1 MTILLEGQNLSV
13 STPHIVA
20 GTKDYLSVEIVRGVD
35 WKGLNL
41 HIFFQLDNKT
51 YELITDGDYI
61 GPSAHINLSAGMW
74 QVSATGYEYVD
85 GQLVMKITTNK
96 IGLSVAPAP
105 PESGED
111 LPYIPATSIE
121 QIEAIAQSVRDD
133 ADAGLFNGEKGD
145 KGDKGDPGTTD
156 YEQLVNKPT
165 KVSQFEND
173 SGYMQGV
180 TMLSYETLFG
190 GEFTATT
197 ATDAEHEH
205 PYANTGIAGFLN
217 KRYAYRV
224 TFDGVQYSMPPQIFA
239 TDYNDTWTT
248 YTYVGDI
255 SLYHKPMDGL
265 LNEQQN
271 VPFLITEHYSSGK
284 DWLDVYTS
292 VAGEHT
298 FLIEGVD
305 ASYDRIPSDL
315 IYGDVFLPFQ
325 YTKSDADRQG
335 LSVGANRLITS
346 GHKPPMYAFGYN
358 NVVSGQGA
366 CAVGV
371 MNEASGNE
379 AMAFGF
385 ANKASGA
392 YSHVIGAR
400 NIAAQNRSHAEG
412 QRTIAK
418 GGMDHVEGDGSR
430 SAALAA
436 HVEGGGTY
444 ADASQPYIHISGVNN
459 AISTETG
466 KTVTITKYN
475 EDGTVNST
483 STRNLGK
490 YAEVIGNGDSD
501 QARSNARTLDWD
513 GNEEL
518 AGGLTLGLGT
528 ADETHIT
535 AAQLKALLALL

>member
-1 MTILLEGQNLSV
+1 MKNINIVFNDGFPGWNGE
-13 STPHIVA
+13 TPNTPRPGWSIEEYMHQLIESGAV
-20 GTKDYLSVEIVRGVD
+20 V
-35 WKGLNL
+35 KGITGL
-41 HIFFQLDNKT
+41 T
-51 YELITDGDYI
+51 YE
-61 GPSAHINLSAGMW
+61 P
-74 QVSATGYEYVD
+74 
-85 GQLVMKITTNK
+85 
-96 IGLSVAPAP
+96 
-105 PESGED
+105 
-111 LPYIPATSIE
+111 
-121 QIEAIAQSVRDD
+121 
-133 ADAGLFNGEKGD
+133 
-145 KGDKGDPGTTD
+145 
-156 YEQLVNKPT
+156 
-165 KVSQFEND
+165 
-173 SGYMQGV
+173 
-180 TMLSYETLFG
+180 LFG
-190 GEFTATT
+190 GEFTVTT

-205 PYANTGIAGFLN
+205 PYANTGIEGFLS

-224 TFDGVQYSMPPQIFA
+224 TFDGAQYMLPPQLFA
-239 TDYNDTWTT
+239 TEYNDAWTT
-248 YTYVGDI
+248 HAYVGDI
-255 SLYHKPMDGL
+255 SLYNKPMNGL
-265 LNEQQN
+265 LNDPQN
-271 VPFLITEHYSSGK
+271 VPFLITEHYSSSK
-284 DWLDVYTS
+284 DWLDVYTP

-305 ASYDRIPSDL
+305 ASYVRIPSDL
-315 IYGDVFLPFQ
+315 IYGDVFSPFQ
-325 YTKSDADRQG
+325 YTKGDAERQG
-335 LSVGANRLITS
+335 LSVGANRLITTV
-346 GHKPPMYAFGYN
+346 HKPPMYAFGYD

-385 ANKASGA
+385 ANKASGD

-459 AISTETG
+459 AISTESG

-475 EDGTVNST
+475 EDGTVYNT

-501 QARSNARTLDWD
+501 QARSNARTLDWG

-535 AAQLKALLALL
+535 AAQLKALLALLN

>member
-20 GTKDYLSVEIVRGVD
+20 GTKDYLSVEIIRGVD

-41 HIFFQLDNKT
+41 HVFFQLDNKT

-111 LPYIPATSIE
+111 LPYIPPTSIE

-165 KVSQFEND
+165 KVSDFEND
-173 SGYMQGV
+173 SGYVVGV
-180 TMLSYETLFG
+180 TGVTYETMFG
-190 GEFTATT
+190 GEFTVTT
-197 ATDAEHEH
+197 ATDETHEH
-205 PYANTGIAGFLN
+205 PYGVVNLTGYLDKN
-217 KRYAYRV
+217 DAYRV
-224 TFDGVQYSMPPQIFA
+224 TFDGDVYSVPAQLFTIE
-239 TDYNDTWTT
+239 DYSGSGGFTG
-248 YTYVGDI
+248 YAYVGNL
-255 SLYHKPMDGL
+255 SLFYLPMDGT
-265 LNEQQN
+265 LNEPYN
-271 VPFLITEHYSSGK
+271 VPFLILRYNGNIN
-284 DWLDVYTS
+284 VYTQ
-292 VAGEHT
+292 VAGEHSILVEHII
-298 FLIEGVD
+298 FDFE
-305 ASYDRIPSDL
+305 RIPANL
-315 IYGDVFLPFQ
+315 IYGDMYVPFQ
-325 YTKSDADRQG
+325 QRKTTSKVLEGY
-335 LSVGANRLITS
+335 SVGCNRFLD
-346 GHKPPMYAFGYN
+346 GRFMYAFGYG
-358 NVVSGQGA
+358 NVVSGEGA
-366 CAVGV
+366 CAIGAVNRASGTES
-371 MNEASGNE
+371 MALGFGNKAAGNYSRAFGRRNIASGNQS
-379 AMAFGF
+379 F
-385 ANKASGA
+385 ADGQMTIASGA
-392 YSHVIGAR
+392 IS
-400 NIAAQNRSHAEG
+400 RS
-412 QRTIAK
+412 
-418 GGMDHVEGDGSR
+418 EGDGCR
-430 SAALAA
+430 AAALGSHA
-436 HVEGGGTY
+436 EGGGTY
-444 ADASQPYIHISGVNN
+444 ADASQPYTHVCGVNN
-459 AISTETG
+459 AVSTATG
-466 KTVTITKYN
+466 KTVTITRYN
-475 EDGTVNST
+475 EDGTVDST
-483 STRNLGK
+483 STRTLGK

-501 QARSNARTLDWD
+501 ASRSNARTLDWS

>member
-1 MTILLEGQNLSV
+1 MTKNINIVFNDGFPGWNGE
-13 STPHIVA
+13 TPNTPRPGWSIEEYMH
-20 GTKDYLSVEIVRGVD
+20 
-35 WKGLNL
+35 
-41 HIFFQLDNKT
+41 QL
-51 YELITDGDYI
+51 I
-61 GPSAHINLSAGMW
+61 
-74 QVSATGYEYVD
+74 
-85 GQLVMKITTNK
+85 
-96 IGLSVAPAP
+96 
-105 PESGED
+105 ESGAVVQG
-111 LPYIPATSIE
+111 IT
-121 QIEAIAQSVRDD
+121 
-133 ADAGLFNGEKGD
+133 GE
-145 KGDKGDPGTTD
+145 T
-156 YEQLVNKPT
+156 
-165 KVSQFEND
+165 
-173 SGYMQGV
+173 
-180 TMLSYETLFG
+180 YETLFG
-190 GEFTATT
+190 GELTVTT

-205 PYANTGIAGFLN
+205 PYASTGIAGSLN

-224 TFDGVQYSMPPQIFA
+224 TFDGVQYMLPPQIFA
-239 TDYNDTWTT
+239 TEYKDENNDTWTT
-248 YTYVGDI
+248 YNYVGDI

-325 YTKSDADRQG
+325 YLTDNNNRQG
-335 LSVGANRLITS
+335 FSVGNNRLITAN
-346 GHKPPMYAFGYN
+346 HKPPMYAFGYD

-366 CAVGV
+366 CAIGV
-371 MNEASGNE
+371 LNEASGNGS
-379 AMAFGF
+379 MAFGY
-385 ANKASGA
+385 ANKASGNYA
-392 YSHVIGAR
+392 RAIGAR
-400 NIAAQNRSHAEG
+400 NIASGARDSAEG
-412 QRTIAK
+412 HRTIAN
-418 GGMDHVEGDGSR
+418 GGFCHVEGDGARTYAQGS
-430 SAALAA
+430 

-475 EDGTVNST
+475 EDGTVYGT

-490 YAEVIGNGDSD
+490 YAEVIGNGESD

-528 ADETHIT
+528 ADEVHIT
-535 AAQLKALLALL
+535 AAQLKALLALLT

>member
-1 MTILLEGQNLSV
+1 MMKNINIVFNDGFPGWNGE
-13 STPHIVA
+13 TPNTPRPGWSIEEYMHQLIESGAV
-20 GTKDYLSVEIVRGVD
+20 VRGIT
-35 WKGLNL
+35 GL
-41 HIFFQLDNKT
+41 T
-51 YELITDGDYI
+51 YE
-61 GPSAHINLSAGMW
+61 P
-74 QVSATGYEYVD
+74 
-85 GQLVMKITTNK
+85 
-96 IGLSVAPAP
+96 
-105 PESGED
+105 
-111 LPYIPATSIE
+111 
-121 QIEAIAQSVRDD
+121 
-133 ADAGLFNGEKGD
+133 
-145 KGDKGDPGTTD
+145 
-156 YEQLVNKPT
+156 
-165 KVSQFEND
+165 
-173 SGYMQGV
+173 
-180 TMLSYETLFG
+180 LFG
-190 GEFTATT
+190 GEFTVTT

-205 PYANTGIAGFLN
+205 PYANTGIIGFLD

-224 TFDGVQYSMPPQIFA
+224 TFDGVQYMLPPQIFA
-239 TDYNDTWTT
+239 TEYNDTWIT

-265 LNEQQN
+265 LNDPQN
-271 VPFLITEHYSSGK
+271 VPFLITEHYGSGK
-284 DWLDVYTS
+284 NWLDVYTS

-305 ASYDRIPSDL
+305 ASYDRIPTDL
-315 IYGDVFLPFQ
+315 IYGDVFAPFQ
-325 YTKSDADRQG
+325 YTKDYDDRQG
-335 LSVGANRLITS
+335 LSFGANRLVTTE
-346 GHKPPMYAFGYN
+346 HKPPMYAFGYC

-366 CAVGV
+366 CAVGM

-400 NIAAQNRSHAEG
+400 NIASQNRSHAEG
-412 QRTIAK
+412 QWTIAS

-430 SAALAA
+430 SAAMAA

-475 EDGTVNST
+475 EDGTVRST

-490 YAEVIGNGDSD
+490 YAEAIGNGDSD

-528 ADETHIT
+528 ADETTIT
-535 AAQLKALLALL
+535 AAQLKALLALLA